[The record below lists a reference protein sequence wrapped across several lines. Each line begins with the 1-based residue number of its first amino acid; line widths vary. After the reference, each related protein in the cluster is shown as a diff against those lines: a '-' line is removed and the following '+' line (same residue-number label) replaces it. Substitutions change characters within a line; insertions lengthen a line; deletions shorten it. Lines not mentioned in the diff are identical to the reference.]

1 MNEAFLIVSVALAIS
16 ATVNLALGIGW
27 FSSLRRLRR
36 LEKQEAALA
45 PDERTAHLEQV
56 VDGLGA
62 QLDQL
67 ASGQEFLNRVL
78 TERLARPQAPA
89 EEPSEITPH

>member
-1 MNEAFLIVSVALAIS
+1 MNEVLLMVSVALAIS
-16 ATVNLALGIGW
+16 ATANLALGIGW

-36 LEKQEAALA
+36 LERREADLA
-45 PDERTAHLEQV
+45 PDERTAHLERV

-78 TERLARPQAPA
+78 VERLARPQAPA
-89 EEPSEITPH
+89 EEPSETTPH